1 MSKYLE
7 LTFNLDDNRIMVV
20 SIPYP
25 KEDLT
30 LATVQEK
37 AVAIMP
43 ILESGS
49 GASATSLK
57 QAKIV
62 ETSSTILE

>member
-7 LTFNLDDNRIMVV
+7 LTFNLEDNRTMVL
-20 SIPYP
+20 SIPSP

-30 LATVQEK
+30 LSTVQEK
-37 AVAIMP
+37 AASIMP
-43 ILESGS
+43 ILESSS
-49 GASATSLK
+49 GASATSLR

-62 ETSSTILE
+62 ESTSTVLE

>member
-7 LTFNLDDNRIMVV
+7 LTFNMEDNRTMVLSV
-20 SIPYP
+20 PYP

-37 AVAIMP
+37 AAAIMP
-43 ILESGS
+43 ILESSS

-62 ETSSTILE
+62 ETSSTVLE